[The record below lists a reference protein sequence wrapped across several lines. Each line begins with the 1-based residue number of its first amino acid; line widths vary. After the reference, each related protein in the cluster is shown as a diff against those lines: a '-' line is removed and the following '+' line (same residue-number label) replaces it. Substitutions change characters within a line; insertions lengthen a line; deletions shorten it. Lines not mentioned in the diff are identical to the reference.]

1 MLDGHHINDG
11 LINGDAARAL
21 NGELHRSYNIPDER
35 SNTYFFVT
43 KIKFLNGLKE
53 RRELFVLYHGDDAG
67 VHLGPCVG
75 ATAGFTAVG
84 SATLYLFEEREAL
97 DTQYVQHI
105 FDTAGIGLVEN
116 NHYTF
121 HKK

>member
-1 MLDGHHINDG
+1 MLDGYHISRKSKD
-11 LINGDAARAL
+11 LD
-21 NGELHRSYNIPDER
+21 RSYNIPDER

-53 RRELFVLYHGDDAG
+53 RGELFVLYHGDDAG

-75 ATAGFTAVG
+75 ATAGFTAV
-84 SATLYLFEEREAL
+84 STTTLYLLKERKAF
-97 DTQYVQHI
+97 DIQDIKHI
-105 FDTAGIGLVEN
+105 FHTTGVCLIKN
-116 NHYTF
+116 YHNRF

>member
-1 MLDGHHINDG
+1 MDTILVESRKSKDLDSSD
-11 LINGDAARAL
+11 D
-21 NGELHRSYNIPDER
+21 IPDEGAD
-35 SNTYFFVT
+35 TDLLVT
-43 KIKFLNGLKE
+43 EVKFLDGLKE
-53 RRELFVLYHGDDAG
+53 RRELFVLHHGDDAG
-67 VHLGPCVG
+67 VHLGPGVG

-105 FDTAGIGLVEN
+105 LHSAGIGLVEN
-116 NHYTF
+116 YHYRF